1 MPYLIDMP
9 KRLRPAALGLAAAL
23 FAAPA
28 GAFTSGDRYEVDFD
42 VTAGGRIAH
51 LTLAFAMVGQNYQF
65 ASRQESA
72 GLLDWLASWRSQT
85 EVRGF
90 FRGADPVPTSYRV
103 DGMFRGNPRKV
114 ELVFEDGR
122 VVRMDTVPEARDD
135 DREEVPAALREGAVD
150 PVSALVYALRTVNET
165 GKCDARVKV
174 FDGRQRYDVAFT
186 DKGMQRV
193 ARHNASNFEGEARA
207 CEFEWIPIAGRKRNP
222 SIRVSGEQRVGT
234 VYLAPVADSAVL
246 APVRIEF
253 TLWFGTVVGHLRDVR
268 RMPARAE
275 ID

>member
-1 MPYLIDMP
+1 MI
-9 KRLRPAALGLAAAL
+9 

-72 GLLDWLASWRSQT
+72 GMLDWLVSWRSQT
-85 EVRGF
+85 EATGY

-103 DGMFRGNPRKV
+103 DGTFRGDPRKV
-114 ELVFEDGR
+114 ELIFEDGR

-135 DREEVPAALREGAVD
+135 DREEVPPALREGAVD
-150 PVSALVYALRTVNET
+150 PVSALVYALRSVNET

-174 FDGRQRYDVAFT
+174 FDGRQRYDIVFT
-186 DKGMQRV
+186 DKGTTAV
-193 ARHNASNFEGEARA
+193 PRHYASNFEGAARA

-222 SIRVSGEQRVGT
+222 SVRMSGDQRSGT
-234 VYLAPVADSAVL
+234 VYLAPVAGGAVV

-253 TLWFGTVVGHLRDVR
+253 ASWFGTIVGHLRDVR